1 MIPFS
6 IWIVDD
12 EEVARD
18 GISMVLERNYQ
29 VHAFATAE
37 EAIEAMLGGPPDLVL
52 LDIGLPGMS
61 GIEALVKIKELY
73 PDIVV
78 IMITAYEDVKTVV
91 SAMKQGAYDYVV
103 KPLQMDSLKVTVRNA
118 LETIRLRKEI
128 RLLHEKFLK
137 ENLPCFIGES
147 DATQDVMDVVVKVA
161 QSPDTSV
168 LIVGE
173 TGTGKELIAKAI
185 HYRSPRFQGPLISVN
200 CAAIPKD
207 LIESELF
214 GYEKGAFSGAEK
226 SGKAGLVEKAID
238 GTLFLDEVGDLSN
251 EAQAKLLRFLEDGE
265 YYRVGGTKIRMAQT
279 RVVAAT
285 NKDLPHLI
293 AEGRFRQDLYHRLAV
308 VKIEVPSLNQRRDD
322 ILPIAKHYL
331 LEFAHKFGK
340 TYTAISSEAEDALKE
355 CNWTGNVRELKNLI
369 EKGVLLGEGPE
380 LSLQDLGFD
389 ETPNPAES
397 SELENGTRLPA
408 LSAAGMNLPS
418 FLDSVEKNYFEE
430 ALKIARGNESKA
442 AKLLQMSRDT
452 FRYRRKKME
461 DSD

>member
-1 MIPFS
+1 MMPFS
-6 IWIVDD
+6 IWVIDD

-18 GISMVLERNYQ
+18 GISLVLKKNYQ
-29 VHAFATAE
+29 VRAFATAE
-37 EAIEAMLGGPPDLVL
+37 EAIEAMLSDPPDLVL

-61 GIEALVKIKELY
+61 GIEALEKTKDLY

-78 IMITAYEDVKTVV
+78 IMITAYEDVQTVV
-91 SAMKQGAYDYVV
+91 SAMKQGAHDYVV

-128 RLLHEKFLK
+128 RLLHEKYLK

-147 DATQDVMDVVVKVA
+147 NAIQDVMDVVIKVA

-168 LIVGE
+168 LIIGE

-185 HYRSPRFQGPLISVN
+185 HYRSPKFQGPLISVN

-214 GYEKGAFSGAEK
+214 GYEKGAFSGAEA

-265 YYRVGGTKIRMAQT
+265 YYRVGGTKKRMAQT

-285 NKDLPHLI
+285 NKNLPHLI
-293 AEGRFRQDLYHRLAV
+293 EENRFRQDLYHRLAV

-331 LEFAHKFGK
+331 LEFSHKFGK
-340 TYTAISSEAEDALKE
+340 TYTAISSEAEAGLKE
-355 CNWTGNVRELKNLI
+355 FNWTGNVRELKNLI
-369 EKGVLLGEGPE
+369 EKAILLGEGPV
-380 LSLQDLGFD
+380 LSLQDLG
-389 ETPNPAES
+389 
-397 SELENGTRLPA
+397 LENICSPRELSEPASDTDLPD
-408 LSAAGMNLPS
+408 LSASGIDFPA
-418 FLDSVEKNYFEE
+418 FLASIEKHYFEE
-430 ALKIARGNESKA
+430 ALKLSKGNESKA
-442 AKLLQMSRDT
+442 AKLLGISRDT
-452 FRYRRKKME
+452 FRYRRKKFE
-461 DSD
+461 

>member
-1 MIPFS
+1 MMPFS
-6 IWIVDD
+6 IWVVDD
-12 EEVARD
+12 EEVARE
-18 GISMVLERNYQ
+18 GISLALRKNYQ
-29 VHAFATAE
+29 ISAFPTAE
-37 EAIEAMLGGPPDLVL
+37 EAIETMLSEPPDLVL

-61 GIEALVKIKELY
+61 GIEALTKIKELY

-91 SAMKQGAYDYVV
+91 AAMKQGAHDYVV
-103 KPLQMDSLKVTVRNA
+103 KPLQMDSLMVTVRNA

-147 DATQDVMDVVVKVA
+147 DATQDVMDIVVKVA

-168 LIVGE
+168 LILGE

-214 GYEKGAFSGAEK
+214 GYEKGAFSGAEA

-251 EAQAKLLRFLEDGE
+251 EAQSKLLRFLEDGE
-265 YYRVGGTKIRMAQT
+265 YYRVGGTKKRMAQT

-285 NKDLPHLI
+285 NKNLPQLI
-293 AEGRFRQDLYHRLAV
+293 AEERFRQDLYHRLAV
-308 VKIEVPSLNQRRDD
+308 VKIEVPALNQRRDD

-331 LEFAHKFGK
+331 LEFSQKFDK

-355 CNWTGNVRELKNLI
+355 FNWTGNVRELKNLI
-369 EKGVLLGEGPE
+369 EKGILLGEGPE

-389 ETPNPAES
+389 ETCDPAES

-408 LSAAGMNLPS
+408 LSTAGMDLLS

-442 AKLLQMSRDT
+442 AKLLRMSRDT